1 MCVYEIRFATGVERD
16 LRRLKA
22 YDRGRILDA
31 IEKQLPYQATIRVD
45 TGSCWSTSSR
55 RGPRFFRSRSWE
67 SEPIGCSTTS
77 PLPRKAS
84 STSAIRLKRA
94 GKRTEDILWRR
105 WPCANLQ
112 KRVKACVSDAQ
123 RDRVI
128 VTRHG
133 KPAAV
138 LVGVQGEDWDAVVV
152 QTDPKFWRLIRAR
165 RRQPTLSL
173 GQLKRR
179 VGIKR

>member
-1 MCVYEIRFATGVERD
+1 MKTVTVRE
-16 LRRLKA
+16 
-22 YDRGRILDA
+22 
-31 IEKQLPYQATIRVD
+31 
-45 TGSCWSTSSR
+45 
-55 RGPRFFRSRSWE
+55 
-67 SEPIGCSTTS
+67 
-77 PLPRKAS
+77 
-84 STSAIRLKRA
+84 
-94 GKRTEDILWRR
+94 
-105 WPCANLQ
+105 LQ
-112 KRVKACVSDAQ
+112 KRVKACVDDAQ

-165 RRQPTLSL
+165 RRQPTLAL

>member
-1 MCVYEIRFATGVERD
+1 VKTVTVRD
-16 LRRLKA
+16 
-22 YDRGRILDA
+22 
-31 IEKQLPYQATIRVD
+31 
-45 TGSCWSTSSR
+45 
-55 RGPRFFRSRSWE
+55 
-67 SEPIGCSTTS
+67 
-77 PLPRKAS
+77 
-84 STSAIRLKRA
+84 
-94 GKRTEDILWRR
+94 
-105 WPCANLQ
+105 LQ
-112 KRVKACVSDAQ
+112 KRVKACVDDAQ

-165 RRQPTLSL
+165 RRQPTFSL
-173 GQLKRR
+173 AQLKRR

>member
-1 MCVYEIRFATGVERD
+1 MHAIRFATGVERD

-22 YDRGRILDA
+22 YDPGRILDA
-31 IEKQLPYQATIRVD
+31 IEMSNCPIRRRFRAD
-45 TGSCWSTSSR
+45 TRKLLIDLVPPWIAAAAESGSWR
-55 RGPRFFRSRSWE
+55 RQ
-67 SEPIGCSTTS
+67 PIEVFYDVAPEDGVGYV
-77 PLPRKAS
+77 R
-84 STSAIRLKRA
+84 AIRRKRA
-94 GKRTEDILWRR
+94 GKRTDDILVKTVTVRD
-105 WPCANLQ
+105 LQ
-112 KRVKACVSDAQ
+112 KRVKACVDDAQ

-128 VTRHG
+128 VTRPG

-179 VGIKR
+179 IGMER